1 LPLIVK
7 VAAMELPIGTTDRD
21 PLLQVDAENSN
32 INQSN
37 INK

>member
-1 LPLIVK
+1 
-7 VAAMELPIGTTDRD
+7 MELPIGTTDRD